1 MKLNIFLILIITL
14 STSIKS
20 YYNSDWAHNM
30 NRSYVYGWGA
40 LGGNG
45 QHSQRG
51 SRIQRGYGHWGAGEY
66 NNQRGYRGLYYPYG
80 ASQKQDNFMFLG
92 NAGYYY

>member
-1 MKLNIFLILIITL
+1 MKLNTFLILIITL
-14 STSIKS
+14 SASVKT

-40 LGGNG
+40 LGGN
-45 QHSQRG
+45 QRQG
-51 SRIQRGYGHWGAGEY
+51 GAQRGYGHWGSGDY
-66 NNQRGYRGLYYPYG
+66 QNGRDYRGLYFPYG
-80 ASQKQDNFMFLG
+80 EGRKRGGDNFIFLG